1 MLINFLVIISL
12 SFSAPSDFDTSLSI
26 ESLIKKL
33 SSETEQDHAIA
44 RQLLSYK
51 HPLEVLP
58 KILPYLSSPN
68 ADINGTAKNI
78 LFDLANECKNW
89 GDDVRKKF
97 CEILI
102 DNFTNDAFPSVAKGD
117 ILKALVFAVNEE
129 VDLSPLKRFLFTEEW
144 REKVRYAL
152 VESNTTSAKQLLC
165 DSLREAD
172 DNLKVN
178 ILLGLY
184 QLNSVP
190 CEDTLDTLLSSQNS
204 AVKASASLVLSNS
217 SSPIYAEK
225 LFNLCINEPEIS
237 DFYAQ
242 NWDALLKITENIVK
256 SGGNW
261 SYAMEMYKKII
272 SNCRHQ
278 PTINSAIISIGRYG
292 DDSSAE
298 FLSSLVF
305 QQSGEIKKSA
315 LYALTLIQ
323 NEAVLTKALELCDYL
338 SIEEQ
343 SCILPLLI
351 KGKTTPETTEIV
363 HKIIKSGFGKKKF
376 LYSFWEFPECHY
388 LDFIPDIIETLS
400 DDEKSLLTQSLWKY
414 VSINPEDQSPDCFG
428 KAYLYLYKILPPDEK
443 QYVVTALKKYKLPGL
458 SPELISELLKEDITS
473 LPFPILY
480 ELYYTL
486 PENSDNKPNLYSV
499 ILKYIKNAHSV
510 ESLISS
516 IAGSKYLSNFP
527 KLAGFITKWSIVG
540 PFPWHYEDGI
550 NADFWIINSIDKKEE
565 IVYQGEKFSWET
577 LETEG
582 WGYIN
587 LMKLCEGKSID
598 CSNLCAFG
606 LARISVEKP
615 IEAFVLLGSDDGFG
629 LWINRE
635 KFFAKNADRGMKP
648 DEDKIPI
655 TLKQGIN
662 EIAVLITQIKGGW
675 NFCLRLVDCENKPI
689 KFSIEEGISI
699 EEGN

>member
-1 MLINFLVIISL
+1 MLINFLVAI
-12 SFSAPSDFDTSLSI
+12 SFSFTAPSDFDPSLSI
-26 ESLIKKL
+26 EILIQKL
-33 SSETEQDHAIA
+33 SSENEQDHAIA

-78 LFDLANECKNW
+78 LFDLANECKKW

-102 DNFTNDAFPSVAKGD
+102 DNFTNEAFPSVAKGD

-144 REKVRYAL
+144 REKVRCTL

-165 DSLREAD
+165 ESLREAD
-172 DNLKVN
+172 DNLKIN

-184 QLNSVP
+184 QLNSTP
-190 CEDTLDTLLSSQNS
+190 CEDILDTLLSSQNS
-204 AVKASASLVLSNS
+204 AVKVSASLVLSNS
-217 SSPIYAEK
+217 SSPVYAEK
-225 LFNLCINEPEIS
+225 LFNLCLNEPEIS

-242 NWDALLKITENIVK
+242 NWDTLLRITENIVK

-261 SYAMEMYKKII
+261 NYAMEMFKKII

-278 PTINSAIISIGRYG
+278 PTINSAIISMGRYG

-298 FLSSLVF
+298 FLSSLVS
-305 QQSGEIKKSA
+305 QTSGEIRKSA

-323 NEAVLTKALELCDYL
+323 NEGVLPKALKLCDYL

-343 SCILPLLI
+343 SYILPLLI
-351 KGKTTPETTEIV
+351 KGKNIPETAEIV
-363 HKIIKSGFGKKKF
+363 HKIINSEFGKKKF
-376 LYSFWEFPECHY
+376 LYSFWESPECYY
-388 LDFIPDIIETLS
+388 LDYIVDILETLS

-414 VSINPEDQSPDCFG
+414 VSSNPENQPPNCFG
-428 KAYLYLYKILPPDEK
+428 KAYLYLYNMVPPDEK
-443 QYVVTALKKYKLPGL
+443 KYVVTALKKYNLPEL
-458 SPELISELLKEDITS
+458 SSELISDLLKEDITS

-486 PENSDNKPNLYSV
+486 PENSENKLNLYSV
-499 ILKYIKNAHSV
+499 ILECIKNADSV

-516 IAGSKYLSNFP
+516 IAESKYLSNFP

-540 PFPWHYEDGI
+540 PFPWRYEDGI
-550 NADFWIINSIDKKEE
+550 NADFWMINSIDKEEE
-565 IVYQGEKFSWET
+565 IIYQGEKFSWKT

-587 LMKLCEGKSID
+587 LTKLCEGKSID

-606 LARISVEKP
+606 LAKVSVEKP

-648 DEDKIPI
+648 DEDKITI
-655 TLKQGIN
+655 KLKQGVN

-675 NFCLRLVDCENKPI
+675 NFCLRLVDCDNKPI
-689 KFSIEEGISI
+689 NFSIEEG
-699 EEGN
+699 N